1 MKHKKEFDCV
11 QMKWDIQAQIAK
23 EYKGIPEEEAHRL
36 QAEQIANDPIL
47 GPFLKK
53 VSLRPA
59 VQHLK
64 KAS

>member
-1 MKHKKEFDCV
+1 MNRKKKFDCV

-23 EYKGIPEEEAHRL
+23 EYKNMPEEQAHRL
-36 QAEQIANDPIL
+36 QAEEIARDPIL
-47 GPFLKK
+47 GPVLKR
-53 VSLRPA
+53 VPPRPA